1 MSEADEKLA
10 HSLVPLKL
18 AVLLVWQRVYEAR
31 IPPNGRREDVLDSI
45 AAMLL
50 TTEKVWEFGTDPGR
64 RARRLCLGEIAG
76 GIFRGGGEEL
86 CFPDA
91 RPPLRFLA
99 ISADALSAAIE
110 SLKRAPP

>member
-31 IPPNGRREDVLDSI
+31 LPPNDRREEVWDRI
-45 AAMLL
+45 AAVLL
-50 TTEKVWEFGTDPGR
+50 ATEKVWEVGTDAGR
-64 RARRLCLGEIAG
+64 RARRLAGDDIEG

-86 CFPDA
+86 YFPDA

-99 ISADALSAAIE
+99 ISVDAVSA
-110 SLKRAPP
+110 